1 MLSGSADDFKV
12 LALRD
17 LSGDTVW
24 GPFSGSIQSGE
35 TADGPA
41 SEVRVRGQ
49 RSRHEDICLRFLSH
63 LCSII
68 TLTL

>member
-24 GPFSGSIQSGE
+24 GPFSGSIQSEE
-35 TADGPA
+35 TTDGPA
-41 SEVRVRGQ
+41 NKVRGICRGQ
-49 RSRHEDICLRFLSH
+49 RSIWIFG
-63 LCSII
+63 
-68 TLTL
+68 